1 LIGIHLD
8 NILLYFIFVN
18 ILGGAVSGLFYS
30 YRLFY
35 YVFFDIK
42 KAKKIIYNDAN
53 SDKLFSKFYSNTTIA
68 SNFSIFGLIIVSY
81 AISIY
86 LLNICL
92 QKTSLGEGLDVY
104 SIYQSQYDEFNHP
117 LLPIINNISY
127 FN

>member
-1 LIGIHLD
+1 
-8 NILLYFIFVN
+8 
-18 ILGGAVSGLFYS
+18 
-30 YRLFY
+30 
-35 YVFFDIK
+35 
-42 KAKKIIYNDAN
+42 
-53 SDKLFSKFYSNTTIA
+53 
-68 SNFSIFGLIIVSY
+68 LIIVSY

-127 FN
+127 FNWLLILIIIMIITMTWRKLNYNYDIYYSIYIIILFNIMLYIFISIYV